1 MAQLQAMV
9 VEWAANCSTR
19 LKVEDAKAVEASD
32 AAAEA
37 TRAAKVRPPRHGVW
51 AELPAASPADG
62 GAGVH

>member
-1 MAQLQAMV
+1 MTQLQAMV

-37 TRAAKVRPPRHGVW
+37 TRAAK
-51 AELPAASPADG
+51 APAAVRAG
-62 GAGVH
+62 GAPRSLSR